1 MMFDD
6 PAMKHEGDVFCD
18 IGGEVGDAF
27 KVFRDPQDIDAVAYN
42 GRMPVMYIM
51 GSRKI

>member
-18 IGGEVGDAF
+18 IGGEVGDALEGF
-27 KVFRDPQDIDAVAYN
+27 GVGHACCWA
-42 GRMPVMYIM
+42 GWPVMCAQ
-51 GSRKI
+51 

>member
-1 MMFDD
+1 MLNY
-6 PAMKHEGDVFCD
+6 PSLKHENDVFGD